1 VRASVGSATVAGMFE
16 MTESALVAASV
27 DTVWSDLTDA
37 ARLAEWIWPPR
48 FETEA
53 VVEPAAL
60 GRWEVRSSVAEL
72 AVLGRVLEIEPPSR
86 LRLEWRWE
94 GEDHATDAELT
105 LEEAADAA
113 TRVTVRHTGFL
124 SAEERENHI
133 EGWSSC
139 LQRLVDRH
147 GGVASFG

>member
-1 VRASVGSATVAGMFE
+1 MFE
-16 MTESALVAASV
+16 MTESALVAASA

-37 ARLAEWIWPPR
+37 PRLAEWIWPPR
-48 FETEA
+48 FETTA

-60 GRWEVRSSVAEL
+60 GRWEVRSSVADL
-72 AVLGRVLEIEPPSR
+72 AVLGRVVDIDAPTR

-94 GEDHATDAELT
+94 GEEHATDAELT
-105 LEEAADAA
+105 LDGAADAA
-113 TRVTVRHTGFL
+113 TRVTVRHAGFL
-124 SAEERENHI
+124 SAEERDSHI
-133 EGWSSC
+133 EGWSNC

>member
-1 VRASVGSATVAGMFE
+1 MFE
-16 MTESALVAASV
+16 MTETALVDASV

-48 FETEA
+48 FETAA
-53 VVEPAAL
+53 VVEPSEL

-72 AVLGRVLEIEPPSR
+72 AVLGRVLEIDAPNR

-94 GEDHATDAELT
+94 GEEHATDAELT
-105 LEEAADAA
+105 LESAADAS
-113 TRVTVRHTGFL
+113 TRVTVRHTGFT
-124 SAEERENHI
+124 SAEERESHI
-133 EGWSSC
+133 EGWSNC
-139 LQRLVDRH
+139 LQRLVDRY